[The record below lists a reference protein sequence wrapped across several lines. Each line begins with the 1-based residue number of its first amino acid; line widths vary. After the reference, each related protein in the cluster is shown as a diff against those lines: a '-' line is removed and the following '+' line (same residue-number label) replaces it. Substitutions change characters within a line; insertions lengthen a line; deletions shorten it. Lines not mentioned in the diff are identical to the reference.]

1 MCKKSSD
8 TTKAVQ
14 IICSETWAIGDIG
27 DIGDII
33 PLKILES
40 NVKLNDAR
48 KTGNYLKN
56 ETFICKVADLTAA
69 RLKILPAFFISNNSL
84 T

>member
-14 IICSETWAIGDIG
+14 IICSETWAIG